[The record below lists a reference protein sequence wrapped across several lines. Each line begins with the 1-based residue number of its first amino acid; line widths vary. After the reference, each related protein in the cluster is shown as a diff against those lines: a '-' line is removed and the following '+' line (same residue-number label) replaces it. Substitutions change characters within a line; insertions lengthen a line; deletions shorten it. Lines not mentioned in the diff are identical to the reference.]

1 MIEKMR
7 FVSIIGPKDD
17 IDRVTDTYLS
27 KYDIHLENTLT
38 ELNGLKNIHPF
49 LEANPY
55 QQLQR
60 NVSELQQVIKF
71 EPENKK
77 NISIQE
83 ASSIIVNAYEK
94 LLQHNEQLEE
104 LQKKR
109 ALLDEN
115 INIVAPF
122 RQLSFGLSNVLN
134 FKFIKYRFGKM
145 SHEHY
150 EQFMKYEYDK
160 LNVIFIESNI
170 DENYVWG
177 IYFTPAILK
186 DKADAIFSSL
196 HFERIIIPDDYS
208 GTAEESY
215 NKYCD
220 ELKKVD
226 SEIEKI
232 TLNFKEYLN
241 SIKDDLSS
249 AANIINKYS
258 HNREIRKMAACT
270 IDTSNVLNDS
280 SHSTFYIICG
290 WMVEQD
296 AARFQADVED
306 DPNVF
311 CLIEETTHLNVKPP
325 TKLKNPGL
333 FKPFEMFVEMYGLPN
348 YNEIDPTIFL
358 AVTYSILFGLMFGD
372 VGQGLLLMIG
382 GFLLYKFKRINIAG
396 IISLAG
402 VFSTIFGFVYGS
414 VFGFE
419 DILKPLWISPMNNV
433 MTILITTVAFGVCLN
448 LVAMILN
455 IINGVKN
462 KNVEKIF
469 FDTNGMAGFIFYSI
483 VIICIVLFF
492 LGYKLPAT
500 WILVIC
506 LGLPLLAIFL
516 REPLTNLINKK
527 PELIEGSKGMF
538 FVESFFEL
546 FEILLSFL
554 TNSLSFVRVGAFALS
569 HAGLMSVVLML
580 AKAETAHPNIV
591 VLVIGN
597 LFVMGLE
604 ALSVAIQVLRLQFYE
619 MFSRYYGGDGK
630 PFKSYLTN
638 K

>member
-1 MIEKMR
+1 
-7 FVSIIGPKDD
+7 
-17 IDRVTDTYLS
+17 
-27 KYDIHLENTLT
+27 
-38 ELNGLKNIHPF
+38 
-49 LEANPY
+49 
-55 QQLQR
+55 
-60 NVSELQQVIKF
+60 
-71 EPENKK
+71 
-77 NISIQE
+77 
-83 ASSIIVNAYEK
+83 
-94 LLQHNEQLEE
+94 
-104 LQKKR
+104 
-109 ALLDEN
+109 
-115 INIVAPF
+115 
-122 RQLSFGLSNVLN
+122 
-134 FKFIKYRFGKM
+134 
-145 SHEHY
+145 
-150 EQFMKYEYDK
+150 
-160 LNVIFIESNI
+160 
-170 DENYVWG
+170 
-177 IYFTPAILK
+177 
-186 DKADAIFSSL
+186 
-196 HFERIIIPDDYS
+196 
-208 GTAEESY
+208 
-215 NKYCD
+215 
-220 ELKKVD
+220 
-226 SEIEKI
+226 
-232 TLNFKEYLN
+232 
-241 SIKDDLSS
+241 
-249 AANIINKYS
+249 
-258 HNREIRKMAACT
+258 
-270 IDTSNVLNDS
+270 
-280 SHSTFYIICG
+280 
-290 WMVEQD
+290 
-296 AARFQADVED
+296 
-306 DPNVF
+306 
-311 CLIEETTHLNVKPP
+311 
-325 TKLKNPGL
+325 
-333 FKPFEMFVEMYGLPN
+333 MFVEMYGLPN